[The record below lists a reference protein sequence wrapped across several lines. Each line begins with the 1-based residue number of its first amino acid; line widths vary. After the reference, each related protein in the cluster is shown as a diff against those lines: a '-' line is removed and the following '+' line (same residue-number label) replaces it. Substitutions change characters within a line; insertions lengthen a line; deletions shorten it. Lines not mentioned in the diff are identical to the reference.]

1 MWGFIKIKLTSIS
14 AIRWLA
20 SAVLAVAVS
29 IYFMS
34 GYCSTDNP
42 SFQEFCILLLNN
54 KYYIC
59 YVLGVIHIVLCSD
72 CYNPT
77 NSLFDDTLLLRF
89 PSKIKWLTSNI
100 FYILVLCALMLFLV
114 ILSMC
119 TYFGEL
125 QTFFMPQSI
134 EQYYSQLFNGITIGK
149 AIAINL
155 VLIYLR
161 FVFLGMN
168 ILLLNMCS
176 KNLPLGFLGPLSIV
190 FIDIFFY
197 ETFYITQPL
206 FILPLEHTR
215 IFFTEAAVP
224 ILDGTRV
231 KIEISFIY
239 WFLLIAIEYLLLCK
253 IVANKDYMVNK
264 Y

>member
-1 MWGFIKIKLTSIS
+1 MWGFIKIKLASIS
-14 AIRWLA
+14 TIRWLT
-20 SAVLAVAVS
+20 SAVLVVAVS
-29 IYFMS
+29 IYFMN
-34 GYCSTDNP
+34 GYCFTGNP

-59 YVLGVIHIVLCSD
+59 YVLGVIH
-72 CYNPT
+72 NPT

-89 PSKIKWLTSNI
+89 SSKMKWLTSNI

-125 QTFFMPQSI
+125 PTFFMPQSI
-134 EQYYSQLFNGITIGK
+134 AQHYGQLFNGITIGK

-176 KNLPLGFLGPLSIV
+176 KNLPLGFLGPLSII
-190 FIDIFFY
+190 FIDVFFY

-215 IFFTEAAVP
+215 LFFTEAAIP

-231 KIEISFIY
+231 RIEISFIY
-239 WFLLIAIEYLLLCK
+239 WFLLIAIEYFLLCK

>member
-1 MWGFIKIKLTSIS
+1 MWGFIKIKLASIS

-20 SAVLAVAVS
+20 SVVLVVAVS
-29 IYFMS
+29 IYFMN
-34 GYCSTDNP
+34 GYCSTANP
-42 SFQEFCILLLNN
+42 SFQEFSILLLNN

-59 YVLGVIHIVLCSD
+59 YVLGVIHIILCSD

-89 PSKIKWLTSNI
+89 SSKMKWLTSNI
-100 FYILVLCALMLFLV
+100 FYVLVLCALMLFLV

-125 QTFFMPQSI
+125 PTFFMPQSI
-134 EQYYSQLFNGITIGK
+134 AQHYCQLINGITVGK

-161 FVFLGMN
+161 FVFLGMS
-168 ILLLNMCS
+168 ILLLNLCS
-176 KNLPLGFLGPLSIV
+176 KKLPLGFLGALSII
-190 FIDIFFY
+190 FIDVFFY

-215 IFFTEAAVP
+215 VFFTEAAVP

-231 KIEISFIY
+231 RFEISFIY
-239 WFLLIAIEYLLLCK
+239 WLFLITIEFFILCK
-253 IVANKDYMVNK
+253 VVANKDYMVNK